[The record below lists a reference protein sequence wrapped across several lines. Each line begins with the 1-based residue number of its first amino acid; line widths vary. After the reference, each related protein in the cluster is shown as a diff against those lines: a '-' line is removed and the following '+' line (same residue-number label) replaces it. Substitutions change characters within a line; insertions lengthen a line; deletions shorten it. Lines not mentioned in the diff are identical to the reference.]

1 MSLKTVVIACH
12 LYGKDAKEFK
22 ELCSE
27 FGKFHSEVLRDLIVH
42 YNKYTRK
49 GWVLSNDA
57 GWVRKTLETNIDKN
71 SKDSKEIAEKVIRI
85 ID

>member
-12 LYGKDAKEFK
+12 LYEKDAKEFK

-42 YNKYTRK
+42 YNKYTRQ
-49 GWVLSNDA
+49 GWVLSDEK
-57 GWVRKTLETNIDKN
+57 GWLHKTLATDVEK
-71 SKDSKEIAEKVIRI
+71 SVKEIIEGK
-85 ID
+85 